1 MFISEKIKNNTLR
14 TAYIYIGITI
24 FVGLFGGVYEIF
36 SHNVFSPA
44 MYLAWIIPCVLG
56 AFVYLALAFIPLEKV
71 PGMATACVYNFGVAM
86 LTIRSIFI
94 GVIEIYGT
102 TNRLMLTIYTV
113 LSIVFLAIGGAAYLA
128 IFIYSFIQTR
138 RHKNRKKN
146 EEVY

>member
-1 MFISEKIKNNTLR
+1 MFISEKIKNDTLR

-113 LSIVFLAIGGAAYLA
+113 LSIVFLVIGGVAYLA
-128 IFIYSFIQTR
+128 IFIYSFIQAR
-138 RHKNRKKN
+138 RHKSRKKN

>member
-44 MYLAWIIPCVLG
+44 MYLAWIIPCVLC
-56 AFVYLALAFIPLEKV
+56 AFVDLALAFIPLEKV

-113 LSIVFLAIGGAAYLA
+113 LSIVFLVIGGAAYLA

>member
-113 LSIVFLAIGGAAYLA
+113 LSIVFLTIGGAAYLA

>member
-14 TAYIYIGITI
+14 TAYIYIGIKI

-102 TNRLMLTIYTV
+102 TNRLMLAIYTV
-113 LSIVFLAIGGAAYLA
+113 LSIVFLVIGGAAYLA

-138 RHKNRKKN
+138 RHKNRKI
-146 EEVY
+146 E